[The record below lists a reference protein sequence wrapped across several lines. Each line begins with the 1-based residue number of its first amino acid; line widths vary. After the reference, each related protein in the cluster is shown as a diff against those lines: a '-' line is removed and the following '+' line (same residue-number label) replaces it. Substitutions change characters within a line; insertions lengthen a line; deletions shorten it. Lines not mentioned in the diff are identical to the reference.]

1 MDENGGAGEECCV
14 PSPSSLMSLFCSR
27 VVRKSIARVLTVIN
41 QTQKENLRKFYKVS
55 REGRVVLGYKEQ
67 NSSSSLARGAVW

>member
-1 MDENGGAGEECCV
+1 MNSD
-14 PSPSSLMSLFCSR
+14 LCSR

-55 REGRVVLGYKEQ
+55 DLQNLMLALYK
-67 NSSSSLARGAVW
+67 WKHP